1 MIEPIY
7 PDRWIEQH
15 AGIIFRT
22 CRRITASEDAA
33 WEAFQETCLAFA
45 KRKDSLD
52 LSSDPE
58 RWLKETARRCSRAI
72 VRRDAQR
79 SGRQSE
85 HEVEDITS
93 EAVSQIDSACL
104 QETVAALHEELELLS
119 GEDRALLRCL
129 YVDGMSHLNTARQLR
144 CSAGSVH
151 SRAERVRG
159 QLRRRMQ
166 RRGIA
171 VGMLLLLFLLNEDA
185 HACSPKLVPTKKPV
199 LVKLTAV
206 TALSML
212 GALTLSAADDPATHP
227 DGFASV
233 TASDQD
239 WEPVAFD
246 DDTVCEIEVDFGY
259 EDAGSDDSQADG
271 DSSPDGQETASSSL
285 DHQQFLAGG
294 SAGSSAMP

>member
-52 LSSDPE
+52 LTSDPE
-58 RWLKETARRCSRAI
+58 RWLKETARRCSRAV

-79 SGRQSE
+79 SGRQAD
-85 HEVEDITS
+85 HPVEDITS
-93 EAVSQIDSACL
+93 EGVSQIDSACL
-104 QETVAALHEELELLS
+104 QETVSALHEELDLLS

-185 HACSPKLVPTKKPV
+185 HACSPRLVPTKKPI
-199 LVKLTAV
+199 LVKFAAV
-206 TALSML
+206 TALSMI
-212 GALTLSAADDPATHP
+212 GAITLSAADDPATHP
-227 DGFASV
+227 NGFASV
-233 TASDQD
+233 AAPDQQ

-246 DDTVCEIEVDFGY
+246 DDTMCEIEVDFGY
-259 EDAGSDDSQADG
+259 EDGESDDSQPEADG
-271 DSSPDGQETASSSL
+271 SSDDQETAASDL
-285 DHQQFLAGG
+285 NQQQFMAGG
-294 SAGSSAMP
+294 SHR

>member
-22 CRRITASEDAA
+22 CRRITSSEDAA

-45 KRKDSLD
+45 KRKDTLD
-52 LSSDPE
+52 LTSDPE

-79 SGRQSE
+79 RGRQTDQK
-85 HEVEDITS
+85 VEDITS
-93 EAVSQIDSACL
+93 EGISQIDSACL
-104 QETVAALHEELELLS
+104 QETVSALHEELEQLS

-151 SRAERVRG
+151 ARAERVRG

-185 HACSPKLVPTKKPV
+185 HACSPRLVPTKKPV
-199 LVKLTAV
+199 FVKFAAV
-206 TALSML
+206 TALSIL

-227 DGFASV
+227 EGFASV
-233 TASDQD
+233 ANSDQH

-246 DDTVCEIEVDFGY
+246 DDTMCEIEVDFGY
-259 EDAGSDDSQADG
+259 EDAGADDSQAER
-271 DSSPDGQETASSSL
+271 DSSSDGQETAASGL
-285 DHQQFLAGG
+285 DQQQFLAGG
-294 SAGSSAMP
+294 SHR